1 MASTTASE
9 SETPTTTR
17 QTPLSPSSSS
27 SPVQSEFSRPIRR
40 ICCIGAGY
48 VGGPTASVF
57 ALKCPEV
64 TVHSVDL
71 NADRI
76 AAWNSENLPIFEPG
90 LDEVVKSC
98 RGKNLFFSTDID
110 SCVKDADLI
119 FISVNTPTKMY
130 GKGAGRAADLKYV
143 ESCARK
149 IAQLSSFSK
158 IVIEKSTVPV
168 KAAESIQTIL
178 KANTRRGISFQVLS
192 NPEFLAEGS
201 AIKDLLN
208 PDRVLIGG
216 EDSDDGR
223 AALESL
229 CWVYDHWVPRNK
241 ILTMNTWS
249 SELSKLA
256 ANAFLA
262 QRISSINAMSAI
274 CEVTGADV
282 DEVAHAVG
290 TDSRVGPKFLKASV
304 GFGGSCFQKDI
315 LNLVY
320 LCECL
325 NLPQVADY
333 WNQVLEINNWQRR
346 RFVDIMVESLFN
358 TITDKNIAILG
369 FAFKA
374 NTGDTRESSAIFVS
388 NYLLEEGARLSI
400 YDPKVPH
407 DQVERDLGTGKAQTS
422 SNGCGHGGG
431 GGDSGFSRLVNIT
444 DSPYDAC
451 AGSHAIAVLTDW
463 PEFLSLDFKRI
474 YDNMQKPAFL
484 FDGRAFLDHDHL
496 MSIGFEVHS
505 IGKRFQRRSSVSRLP
520 SSS

>member
-1 MASTTASE
+1 MASPST
-9 SETPTTTR
+9 
-17 QTPLSPSSSS
+17 SPPSTDAAQPPCSSLAAAADAADR
-27 SPVQSEFSRPIRR
+27 PSEFCRPIKR

-64 TVHSVDL
+64 TVHSVDV
-71 NADRI
+71 NPDRI
-76 AAWNSENLPIFEPG
+76 AAWNSDHLPIFEPG
-90 LDEVVKSC
+90 LDQVVKSC
-98 RGKNLFFSTDID
+98 RGKNLFFSSDID
-110 SCVKDADLI
+110 ACVKEADLI

-149 IAQLSSFSK
+149 IAELSTSSK
-158 IVIEKSTVPV
+158 IVVEKSTVPV

-178 KANTRRGISFQVLS
+178 KANTKRGISFQVLS

-229 CWVYDHWVPRNK
+229 CWVYDHWVPRER

-262 QRISSINAMSAI
+262 QRISSINSMSAI
-274 CEVTGADV
+274 CEAIGADV
-282 DEVAHAVG
+282 SEVARAIG
-290 TDSRVGPKFLKASV
+290 RDSRIGPKFLQASV

-320 LCECL
+320 ISECL
-325 NLPQVADY
+325 NLPEVAEYWSQV
-333 WNQVLEINNWQRR
+333 VSFNNFQRL
-346 RFVDIMVESLFN
+346 RFSQRIVECLFN
-358 TITDKNIAILG
+358 TITDKKIAIFG
-369 FAFKA
+369 FAFKK
-374 NTGDTRESSAIFVS
+374 NTGRVAKGQDDDEDDDHHHH
-388 NYLLEEGARLSI
+388 
-400 YDPKVPH
+400 YD
-407 DQVERDLGTGKAQTS
+407 
-422 SNGCGHGGG
+422 
-431 GGDSGFSRLVNIT
+431 
-444 DSPYDAC
+444 
-451 AGSHAIAVLTDW
+451 
-463 PEFLSLDFKRI
+463 
-474 YDNMQKPAFL
+474 DNCDNL
-484 FDGRAFLDHDHL
+484 
-496 MSIGFEVHS
+496 
-505 IGKRFQRRSSVSRLP
+505 
-520 SSS
+520 